1 MRVVIVFPHVGY
13 CTGWRPHLA
22 TEVKNGATYH
32 IAQALV
38 YLYSTARRYT
48 DDVHVIDFNFGGFD
62 ENMATLFGYQPDAVL
77 ISSTVNSYDSTKQ
90 IAVEVKE
97 RRPDARVIIGGP
109 AVSSNYYLRPAL
121 LRVAADCEFI
131 VTNRDIFA
139 WAKQVFGE
147 DQQIRF
153 RDFEPD
159 NSWIEETYPPEV
171 RDKLRYTVV
180 TSIGCTFK
188 CSFCLNPKVYDINY
202 KNPEV
207 FEREVAYLRDVLG
220 ADAVSVADPF
230 FFMRERHAQAIMDV
244 FASSGLS
251 WSQQTTLSTLTD
263 EHLRQMAETRCTSVL
278 IGIENFQTTEIDKP
292 VSVGYFEERL
302 ALAKELGISIKPSF
316 ISGLLDIG
324 FEQDLGQI
332 NYISRLIKRGLV
344 KNYHIQSNIYTPYVP
359 DSRDRLLNVP
369 FKFWGVLPVTAQN
382 DEHWE
387 LNLKLCDLIYENI
400 FPETVERYG
409 EVRAE
414 YLETLASA
422 DEKWF
427 EHEPVPQIPARQMTR
442 LLTSGKI
449 QVSAGTR

>member
-1 MRVVIVFPHVGY
+1 MKLAEIGRTGVRVVIVFPHVGY

-48 DDVHVIDFNFGGFD
+48 DNVRVIDFNFGGYD
-62 ENMATLFGYQPDAVL
+62 ENMATLLGYQPDAVL

-90 IAVEVKE
+90 IAVAVKD

-109 AVSSNYYLRPAL
+109 AVSSNHYLRPAL

-159 NSWIEETYPPEV
+159 NSWITETYPPEV

-202 KNPEV
+202 KSPEV
-207 FEREVAYLRDVLG
+207 FERELAYLRDELG

-230 FFMRERHAQAIMDV
+230 FFMRERHAQDIMDV
-244 FASSGLS
+244 FDASGMA

-263 EHLRQMAETRCTSVL
+263 EHLHQMTKTRCRSVL
-278 IGIENFQTTEIDKP
+278 IGIENFETAEMG
-292 VSVGYFEERL
+292 V
-302 ALAKELGISIKPSF
+302 SIKPSF
-316 ISGLLDIG
+316 ISGLLDMS
-324 FEQDLGQI
+324 FEQDVGQI
-332 NYISRLIKRGLV
+332 NYISKLIQRELV
-344 KNYHIQSNIYTPYVP
+344 RNYHIQSNIYTPYIP

-369 FKFWGVLPVTAQN
+369 FRFWGVLPVTAQD
-382 DEHWE
+382 DEHWMRN
-387 LNLKLCDLIYENI
+387 LNLCDMIYEKI
-400 FPETVERYG
+400 FPETLERYE
-409 EVRAE
+409 EVRSE
-414 YLETLASA
+414 YLEIIATA
-422 DEKWF
+422 DEKWL
-427 EHEPVPQIPARQMTR
+427 EHAPVPQIPARQMTR

-449 QVSAGTR
+449 RVEG

>member
-38 YLYSTARRYT
+38 YLYSTARLYT

-62 ENMATLFGYQPDAVL
+62 ENVATLLAYQPDAVL

-90 IAVEVKE
+90 IAIAVKE
-97 RRPDARVIIGGP
+97 HTPDTRVIIGGP

-121 LRVAADCEFI
+121 VRVPVDCEFI

-139 WAKQVFGE
+139 WTKQVFGE
-147 DQQIRF
+147 DQQVRF
-153 RDFEPD
+153 RNFQPD
-159 NSWIEETYPPEV
+159 NSWIKETYPAEV

-207 FEREVAYLRDVLG
+207 FEGELRYLRDELG
-220 ADAVSVADPF
+220 ADSVSVADPF
-230 FFMRERHAQAIMDV
+230 FFMRELHSQAIMDV
-244 FASSGLS
+244 FVASGMK

-263 EHLRQMAETRCTSVL
+263 EHLHQMAKTQCSSVL
-278 IGIENFQTTEIDKP
+278 IGIENFQTAEIDKP
-292 VSVGYFEERL
+292 VSVAYFEERL
-302 ALAKELGISIKPSF
+302 ALAQELGISIKPSF
-316 ISGLLDIG
+316 ISGLLDMS
-324 FEQDLGQI
+324 FEQDVGQI
-332 NYISRLIKRGLV
+332 QYISNLIDRGLV
-344 KNYHIQSNIYTPYVP
+344 RNYHIQSNIYTPYIP

-369 FKFWGVLPVTAQN
+369 FRFWGILPVTAQ
-382 DEHWE
+382 DDDQWGR
-387 LNLKLCDLIYENI
+387 NLKLCDMIYEKI
-400 FPETVERYG
+400 FPETLERYE

-414 YLETLASA
+414 YLEIIAAA
-422 DEKWF
+422 DKNGEKWL
-427 EHEPVPQIPARQMTR
+427 EHAPVPEVPAKQMTR
-442 LLTSGKI
+442 LLTSGNLR
-449 QVSAGTR
+449 VVE